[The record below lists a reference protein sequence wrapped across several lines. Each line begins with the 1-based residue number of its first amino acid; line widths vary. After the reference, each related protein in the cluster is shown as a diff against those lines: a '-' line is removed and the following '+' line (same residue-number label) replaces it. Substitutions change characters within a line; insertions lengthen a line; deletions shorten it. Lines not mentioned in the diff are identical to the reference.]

1 MRVSSK
7 IFVILTL
14 VMLVCCVS
22 AVSASDIN
30 GTDDT
35 VITDE
40 IAIDDVSEIVEEAE
54 IDEVEDDPVEEQE
67 ANPVDGTINGQTWDT
82 YVYNTTGYLKTN
94 DNLNFNGDFY
104 AKDFGNFKVDK
115 SITIDAANATFHNIG
130 FDLMVSQITINGGT
144 FIFDEDAAV
153 NSVFYTFGS
162 HNTIEN
168 TVIDVTAPENQDFY
182 TVNLN
187 QANYI
192 EILNNTIHY
201 VANYANAANYN
212 YVIKV
217 KEGSENKVI
226 GNTITALLPLK
237 DVDYTNY
244 TTRFPTIDLDF
255 VAGVAVESSGK
266 FLFENNTLN
275 VTGQLRG
282 GYFPTLDAFI
292 IVKTDN
298 AKVIGNKIYLRDNA
312 SAQND
317 TNYLYAVDIY
327 RCEGILVDNNEIRI
341 NTDGGQVTTNG
352 TGAAYGIQLT
362 GWHTGVVI
370 SNNNITT
377 ANNGPM
383 HKLQLH

>member
-168 TVIDVTAPENQDFY
+168 TMINVIAPENQDFY
-182 TVNLN
+182 AVNLN

-192 EILNNTIHY
+192 EVLNNTIHY

-217 KEGSENKVI
+217 KEGSEIK
-226 GNTITALLPLK
+226 LL
-237 DVDYTNY
+237 
-244 TTRFPTIDLDF
+244 
-255 VAGVAVESSGK
+255 
-266 FLFENNTLN
+266 
-275 VTGQLRG
+275 
-282 GYFPTLDAFI
+282 
-292 IVKTDN
+292 
-298 AKVIGNKIYLRDNA
+298 
-312 SAQND
+312 
-317 TNYLYAVDIY
+317 
-327 RCEGILVDNNEIRI
+327 EI
-341 NTDGGQVTTNG
+341 
-352 TGAAYGIQLT
+352 
-362 GWHTGVVI
+362 
-370 SNNNITT
+370 
-377 ANNGPM
+377 P
-383 HKLQLH
+383 